1 MPSVPRSLHTLHSIY
16 VRRTVVGGSAL
27 SQVDSAGVVSS
38 PITVRRAAAPTRQW
52 VALFAG
58 FWVLAVG
65 VVASPVA
72 AHTGPGTRSGI
83 EGFLHPLGGI
93 DHLLAM
99 VVVGVLAALAT
110 NRWVA
115 WSTPLVFVAGMVG
128 GAGLGLA
135 GVPLPGVEVAIAI
148 SVIALGVL
156 LGGIVGE
163 FGSWL
168 PPVVAVFGAVHGY
181 AHGAELPSG
190 AVPVLY
196 ITGFVAATAA
206 LHVLGAGLGRGIRN
220 TEWVRAAVS
229 AAVSAA
235 GAAILISL

>member
-1 MPSVPRSLHTLHSIY
+1 MPSVPRSLHTLHSILL
-16 VRRTVVGGSAL
+16 RRTVVGGRLL

-38 PITVRRAAAPTRQW
+38 PIRVQRAAAPTTQW
-52 VALFAG
+52 IALFAG

-65 VVASPVA
+65 IVASPVA
-72 AHTGPGTRSGI
+72 AHTGLGTRSGI

-99 VVVGVLAALAT
+99 VVVGVLAASAT
-110 NRWVA
+110 SRSVA
-115 WSTPLVFVAGMVG
+115 WSTPLAFVAGMVG

-135 GVPLPGVEVAIAI
+135 GVSVPGVEVAIAI

-163 FGSWL
+163 FGLWL
-168 PPVVAVFGAVHGY
+168 PSVVAVFGAANGY

-196 ITGFVAATAA
+196 IAGFVAATAA
-206 LHVLGAGLGRGIRN
+206 LHVVGAGVGRGIRN
-220 TEWVRAAVS
+220 TE
-229 AAVSAA
+229 
-235 GAAILISL
+235 

>member
-1 MPSVPRSLHTLHSIY
+1 M
-16 VRRTVVGGSAL
+16 
-27 SQVDSAGVVSS
+27 
-38 PITVRRAAAPTRQW
+38 
-52 VALFAG
+52 
-58 FWVLAVG
+58 G

-72 AHTGPGTRSGI
+72 AHTGLSTRSGI
-83 EGFLHPLGGI
+83 GGFLHPLGGI

-99 VVVGVLAALAT
+99 VVVGVLAAFAT
-110 NRWVA
+110 NRSVA
-115 WSTPLVFVAGMVG
+115 WSTPLAFVAGMVG

-135 GVPLPGVEVAIAI
+135 GVSLPGVEVVIAI

-163 FGSWL
+163 FGFWL
-168 PPVVAVFGAVHGY
+168 PPVVAVFGAEHGY

-196 ITGFVAATAA
+196 IAGFVAATAA
-206 LHVLGAGLGRGIRN
+206 LHVLGAGLGQRIRN
-220 TEWVRAAVS
+220 TEWVRTAVS

-235 GAAILISL
+235 GAAILLTL